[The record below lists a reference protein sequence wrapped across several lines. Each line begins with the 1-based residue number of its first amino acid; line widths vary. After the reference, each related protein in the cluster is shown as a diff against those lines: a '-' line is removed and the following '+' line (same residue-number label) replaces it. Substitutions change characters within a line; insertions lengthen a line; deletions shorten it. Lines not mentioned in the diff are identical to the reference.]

1 LDVLLTLT
9 RTVIMRM
16 SLAKIMDT
24 IHLSRMMIMKNMAA
38 SMTVTSATMAQIVI
52 LTPVIPA
59 RIQIVKTLTL
69 KLIQDGKN
77 LA

>member
-1 LDVLLTLT
+1 
-9 RTVIMRM
+9 M